1 MEKKEMKA
9 SYSSYKAIDA
19 VALDQINKLLFILD
33 IIWEYI
39 RQVLVVDEP
48 ILTPFLLISHKY

>member
-1 MEKKEMKA
+1 MKA

-19 VALDQINKLLFILD
+19 VAFDQINKLLFILA

>member
-1 MEKKEMKA
+1 MKA

-19 VALDQINKLLFILD
+19 VAFDQINKLSFILA